1 MKACLYRKVRQS
13 VVETRSAQHNLRD
26 TTLYHVEFTF
36 LYVMFSSCENQYGYT
51 YAIKDFR
58 KSLQPFLVKIVSEG
72 NSAKFTLQVD
82 DIDENPTIIRTN

>member
-1 MKACLYRKVRQS
+1 
-13 VVETRSAQHNLRD
+13 
-26 TTLYHVEFTF
+26 
-36 LYVMFSSCENQYGYT
+36 MFSSCENQYGYT